1 MFVEI
6 NFRDI
11 YFRKI
16 RDFWQVRKKLSA
28 RIFFLFFY
36 LLSCNKSLILHFKIF
51 NYEFSR
57 YIFDDFA
64 KNFFFTAIIILR
76 INNTDLPSV
85 EISPREIIK
94 IYHQQKQIF
103 AIYEKF
109 PPAKMFLRKN

>member
-36 LLSCNKSLILHFKIF
+36 LLSCKKSLILHFKIL

-64 KNFFFTAIIILR
+64 KVSFSLLLSNHA
-76 INNTDLPSV
+76 
-85 EISPREIIK
+85 
-94 IYHQQKQIF
+94 
-103 AIYEKF
+103 
-109 PPAKMFLRKN
+109 